1 MAMDPVDALAA
12 AYGQCASVLDRVTV
26 ADHGR
31 GTPCEAWDL
40 GALAGHVVG
49 SAAAFAI
56 VLDGGPTPAPA
67 RVAVT
72 DATSDQLRSHADRVH
87 VGWRSGRFED
97 STFHEVIELDG
108 GVLIPPIPLPSTML
122 LDINLLDVGVH
133 AHDRAAAV
141 DLPALVDDADVAR
154 AVLVAARSILQP
166 GIRELAGFGPERS
179 PRGPGPVEELLAFV
193 GR

>member
-56 VLDGGPTPAPA
+56 VLDGG
-67 RVAVT
+67 
-72 DATSDQLRSHADRVH
+72 
-87 VGWRSGRFED
+87 
-97 STFHEVIELDG
+97 
-108 GVLIPPIPLPSTML
+108 VLMPPIPLPSTML